1 MHLPTPAIGSVYLS
15 AQGRGVGSFQFL
27 VDPEHGQS
35 VEIGTPVC
43 ASTIEGEV
51 IGNVIDLAA
60 VGVGRDPVRE
70 DFGAIVDTE
79 KLALTPDAVVATA
92 QVFHSEHMRPVRA
105 GLVYPATAHQVALA
119 TGIERN
125 DWPIP
130 AGVVEL
136 ADGTFAPVALD
147 GHAVAGPESGHMVV
161 SGLSG
166 SGKTS
171 FITTTLKSLIEHG
184 SEDESVGLL
193 VFNVKGEDLIHL
205 DKGPSEGN
213 ELTDR
218 DKAIYAALGVS
229 PTPFTNVDVWAPA
242 QPGGKGT
249 LSSRDDAI
257 QLRWSLADIFNDL
270 RLFPGFAEMYADE
283 KLASFIG
290 ELREHKINTPN
301 RSERIESFG
310 QLDRWIEAKVSDA
323 NDEGQMYAWRSHH
336 VASMGRFRRKFAGLV
351 ARCGGLLSREST
363 DGNSDIP
370 VAGWSHGQTLIVDI
384 AGLSSDVQGAV
395 ISRTVDRLMQSAEAG
410 SLGIDHLVT
419 FADELNQFAP
429 AQGGEQAQT
438 RKALQKVATQGRY
451 SGVVYVGACQAAS
464 RVDELIRTQAATSAI
479 AFSSEAEL
487 ASGAYG
493 RLSSGLTELLVTQP
507 KGTISLSHYL
517 YRGMVT
523 VQFPRPSFQ
532 TGRSKNSATSKPAP
546 RRPKLTDSL
555 GLSQKS
561 VERLTEGIG
570 SPDLVDEIIA
580 GADDPVVA
588 RERLESAR
596 VADMSKVVL
605 HEPSTMTADDPFML
619 SD

>member
-1 MHLPTPAIGSVYLS
+1 MTTLNAIGSVYLS
-15 AQGRGVGSFQFL
+15 ASGTSVGSFEFL
-27 VDPEHGQS
+27 VDPEFGQS
-35 VEIGTPVC
+35 VQIGTAV
-43 ASTIEGEV
+43 AANTVEGTI
-51 IGNVIDLAA
+51 IGNVIDLIT

-79 KLALTPDAVVATA
+79 KLALTPDAVVATV
-92 QVFHSEHMRPVRA
+92 QVFHSELMRPVRA
-105 GLVYPATAHQVALA
+105 GLVYPATREQVALA

-125 DWPIP
+125 EWPIP

-136 ADGTFAPVALD
+136 FDGTFAPVALD
-147 GHAVAGPESGHMVV
+147 GHSVAGPEAGHMVV

-171 FITTTLKSLIEHG
+171 FITTTLKSLVEHG
-184 SEDESVGLL
+184 SAEESVGLL
-193 VFNVKGEDLIHL
+193 VFNVKGEDLINL
-205 DKGPSEGN
+205 DKPPAPGY

-218 DKAIYAALGVS
+218 DLEIYKSLGVK
-229 PTPFTNVDVWAPA
+229 PTPFENVEIWGPA

-249 LSSRDDAI
+249 LSARQDAV

-270 RLFPGFAEMYADE
+270 RLFPGFADMYADE

-290 ELREHKINTPN
+290 ELREHKINNPN

-310 QLDRWIEAKVSDA
+310 QLDRWMEAQISDA
-323 NDEGQMYAWRSHH
+323 NEEGEMYAWRSHH

-351 ARCGGLLSREST
+351 ARCGGLLSREAT

-370 VAGWSHGQTLIVDI
+370 TTGWAHGQVLVVDI
-384 AGLSSDVQGAV
+384 AGLSADIQGAV
-395 ISRTVDRLMQSAEAG
+395 IARTLDRLMQSAEDG
-410 SLGIDHLVT
+410 SLGVDHLVT

-429 AQGGEQAQT
+429 AQGSEQSMT
-438 RKALQKVATQGRY
+438 RKALQKIATQGRY

-464 RVDELIRTQAATSAI
+464 RVDELIRSQSSTSAI

-487 ASGAYG
+487 GSGAYG
-493 RLSSGLTELLVTQP
+493 RLSQGLVELLVTQP

-532 TGRSKNSATSKPAP
+532 TGRAKTTGNSKKASKK
-546 RRPKLTDSL
+546 PKTTDSL
-555 GLSQKS
+555 GLSDES

-570 SPDLVDEIIA
+570 SKELVDEIIA
-580 GADDPVVA
+580 GADNA
-588 RERLESAR
+588 ELAKEKLLEAR
-596 VADMSKVVL
+596 VADMSKVKL
-605 HEPSTMTADDPFML
+605 HDPATLAANDPFL
-619 SD
+619 LDD

>member
-1 MHLPTPAIGSVYLS
+1 MGT
-15 AQGRGVGSFQFL
+15 FQFL
-27 VDPEHGQS
+27 VDPDHGRT

-43 ASTIEGEV
+43 ASTIEGDV

-70 DFGAIVDTE
+70 DFGAIVDVE
-79 KLALTPDAVVATA
+79 KLALSPDAVLATA

-105 GLVYPATAHQVALA
+105 GLVYPATATQVALA

-130 AGVVEL
+130 VGVVEL
-136 ADGTFAPVALD
+136 HDGSFAPVSLD

-171 FITTTLKSLIEHG
+171 FITTTLKSLVEHG
-184 SEDESVGLL
+184 SADESVGLL
-193 VFNVKGEDLIHL
+193 IFNVKGEDLIHL
-205 DKGPSEGN
+205 DKAPGAGY

-218 DKAIYAALGVS
+218 DLAVYDALGVA
-229 PTPFTNVDVWAPA
+229 PTPFSNVEVWAPA
-242 QPGGKGT
+242 QPGGTGT
-249 LSSRDDAI
+249 LSAREDSV

-270 RLFPGFAEMYADE
+270 RLFPGFADMYADE

-290 ELREHKINTPN
+290 ELREYKINTPN

-310 QLDRWIEAKVSDA
+310 QLDRWIESMVTEA

-351 ARCGGLLSREST
+351 ARCGGLLSREAT
-363 DGNSDIP
+363 DGNSDLP
-370 VAGWSHGQTLIVDI
+370 TTGWSHGQVIIVDI
-384 AGLSSDVQGAV
+384 AGLASDVQGAV
-395 ISRTVDRLMQSAEAG
+395 IARTVDRLMQSAEAG
-410 SLGIDHLVT
+410 TLGVDHLIT

-429 AQGGEQAQT
+429 AQGGEQTQT

-532 TGRSKNSATSKPAP
+532 TGRTRTSGNAAKSPSKP
-546 RRPKLTDSL
+546 KVTDSL
-555 GLSQKS
+555 GLSAKS

-570 SPDLVDEIIA
+570 SADLVDEIIA

-588 RERLESAR
+588 RERLEAAR
-596 VADMSKVVL
+596 VPDMSKIKL
-605 HEPSTMTADDPFML
+605 HEPTTMSDDDPFL
-619 SD
+619 LRD